1 MNAAVEEHRRLSQE
15 VFPELRV
22 GLLHGRM
29 GTAEKAAA
37 MERFREGDLDILV
50 STPVVEVGV
59 DIPNATVMMVEAAE
73 RFGLSA
79 LHQLRGRV
87 GRGEAQGYCIL
98 MAAEKPSDATRERL
112 EVLEQETD
120 GFRVAEA
127 DLRLRGPGEL
137 AGTRQSGLPDLQL
150 ADLHDVDLVSAT
162 RDEAN
167 AILSQDPHL
176 EAEDHGLLADALDRL
191 TKRLEEQG

>member
-1 MNAAVEEHRRLSQE
+1 LSEE
-15 VFPELRV
+15 VFPDLRV

-29 GTAEKAAA
+29 SLAEKNAA
-37 MERFREGDLDILV
+37 MDRFRDGALDILV
-50 STPVVEVGV
+50 STPVIEVGV
-59 DIPNATVMMVEAAE
+59 DIPNATVMMIEAAN

-87 GRGEAQGYCIL
+87 GRGEAPGFCIL
-98 MAAEKPSDATRERL
+98 MADDSTDVAKARL

-120 GFRVAEA
+120 GFRVADA

-137 AGTRQSGLPDLQL
+137 TGTRQSGLPDLQL
-150 ADLHDVDLVSAT
+150 ADLHDVELVSAT

-167 AILSQDPHL
+167 TILARDPQLQSDEHR
-176 EAEDHGLLADALDRL
+176 LLADAVEKLATRL
-191 TKRLEEQG
+191 AEQS